1 MSLGHGGVR
10 LAYHATG
17 AMNDSAWRRVVEL
30 SGRRSKTTAPALGN
44 GLKTHQ
50 SSISISSGF
59 GVASQLARDGG
70 SCDLQRSWVA
80 LRDLFPSTLVFYAVE
95 RLDSQHST
103 DATVR
108 YGAGAG

>member
-17 AMNDSAWRRVVEL
+17 AMNDSPWRRVVEL

-50 SSISISSGF
+50 SPMSISSGF

-103 DATVR
+103 DAAVR
-108 YGAGAG
+108 YDAGAG